1 MAGEGR
7 IWLPVALFLIG
18 LAVVTE
24 AVILGALQ
32 SPHVAPAAELAIGA
46 AVIAAGFVA
55 LERAS
60 QGLIQGVPA
69 SIALAQTEEPE
80 IGAEPRILVI
90 GPAPILLDAWRA
102 GQSRRRRAGWIAV
115 GAALFVASVAILLL

>member
-1 MAGEGR
+1 MAVEGR
-7 IWLPVALFLIG
+7 IWLPAALFLAG
-18 LAVVTE
+18 LAVVTD

-32 SPHVAPAAELAIGA
+32 SPHVAPTAELAIGV

-69 SIALAQTEEPE
+69 SIALEETEGPE
-80 IGAEPRILVI
+80 IGAEPSVLVI
-90 GPAPILLDAWRA
+90 GPAPIFLDAWRA

-115 GAALFVASVAILLL
+115 GVALFAASVAILLL